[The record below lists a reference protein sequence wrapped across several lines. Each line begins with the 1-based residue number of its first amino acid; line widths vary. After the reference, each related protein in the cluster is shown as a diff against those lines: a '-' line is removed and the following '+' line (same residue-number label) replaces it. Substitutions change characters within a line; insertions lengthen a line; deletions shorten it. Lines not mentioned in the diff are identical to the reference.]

1 MPSPT
6 GSREQDGMLRE
17 LVRTDP
23 VASLLLA
30 RWRVPYPVLTAICFV
45 LLVLLLVVLPLRW
58 PQPTFCTTPCP
69 GPPRPA
75 AFFDTLNGAMMIV
88 AWLVFVPV
96 VWGFYA
102 WQPAAI
108 VRLHVRLRECLG
120 AAGTEAK
127 VELSP
132 WYRHLLW
139 PIAGALLGLWEFHRF
154 MSGGHEFTNA
164 GPWVYNSTSAV
175 RAAFVLLASLTYYMI
190 VMLFV
195 RQFITAV
202 SVNRIFEREVVPV
215 RFLHPDEC
223 GGFRFLGDHA
233 LGIAPLIAAA
243 GLNLSL
249 VFVRLI
255 NGGRLGS
262 DTTIY
267 TLPAVTLI
275 YLGGSILFFTAPLWS
290 AHKEMVRARD
300 AWLDDIALGFEQ
312 QQAVVQAQMR
322 NGNPDAESVAKLETA
337 RKAWDIGRSLPTW
350 PLHGRST
357 RRFTTAVLSPVLPIG
372 VAALRQ
378 WLGVK

>member
-1 MPSPT
+1 MTVPSLNDAQQ
-6 GSREQDGMLRE
+6 QDNMLRE

-23 VASLLLA
+23 VATLLLV
-30 RWRVPYPVLTAICFV
+30 RWRLPYPVVVAISFG
-45 LLVLLLVVLPLRW
+45 LLVLLLIILPMRW
-58 PQPTFCTTPCP
+58 PRVPPGTTLQTPV
-69 GPPRPA
+69 

-108 VRLHVRLRECLG
+108 VRLHTRLRECLG
-120 AAGTEAK
+120 TAETEAR
-127 VELSP
+127 VDLSP

-164 GPWVYNSTSAV
+164 GPWVFHSTAAV
-175 RAAFVLLASLTYYMI
+175 QAAFVLLASVTYYMI

-195 RQFITAV
+195 RQLITTV
-202 SVNRIFEREVVPV
+202 SLNQIFTRETVPV

-223 GGFRFLGDHA
+223 GGFRFLGEHA

-255 NGGRLGS
+255 NGGPLGS

-275 YLGGSILFFTAPLWS
+275 YLGGSILFFMAPLWS
-290 AHKEMVRARD
+290 AHTEMVRARD
-300 AWLDDIALGFEQ
+300 AWLDDIARGFEQ
-312 QQAVVQAQMR
+312 QQAVVQEQMR

-337 RKAWDIGRSLPTW
+337 KKAWEIGRSLPTW

-357 RRFTTAVLSPVLPIG
+357 RRFTTAVLSPLVPIG
-372 VAALRQ
+372 MAAVRQ

>member
-1 MPSPT
+1 MTARSPSGP
-6 GSREQDGMLRE
+6 RQQDKMLRE

-30 RWRVPYPVLTAICFV
+30 RWRVPYPVLAAICFG
-45 LLVLLLVVLPLRW
+45 LLVLLLIILPLRW
-58 PQPTFCTTPCP
+58 FRVPLA
-69 GPPRPA
+69 RPV
-75 AFFDTLNGAMMIV
+75 AFFDTLHGAMTIV

-102 WQPAAI
+102 WQAPAI
-108 VRLHVRLRECLG
+108 VRLHTRLRECLSG
-120 AAGTEAK
+120 SGAK

-132 WYRHLLW
+132 WYSHPLW
-139 PIAGALLGLWEFHRF
+139 PIAGALLGLWEFRRF
-154 MSGGHEFTNA
+154 MSPEHTFTNA
-164 GPWVYNSTSAV
+164 GPWVFHSTLAV
-175 RAAFVLLASLTYYMI
+175 RAGFVLLASLTYYMI

-195 RQFITAV
+195 RQFITTV
-202 SVNRIFEREVVPV
+202 SLNRIFTRETVPV

-223 GGFRFLGDHA
+223 GGFRFLGEHA

-255 NGGRLGS
+255 NGGPLGS

-275 YLGGSILFFTAPLWS
+275 YVGGSILFFTAPLWS
-290 AHKEMVRARD
+290 AHREMVLARD
-300 AWLDDIALGFEQ
+300 RWLDDIARGFEQ
-312 QQAVVQAQMR
+312 QQAVVQEQMR
-322 NGNPDAESVAKLETA
+322 NGNPDADSVAKLETA
-337 RKAWDIGRSLPTW
+337 RKAWEIGRSFPTW

-357 RRFTTAVLSPVLPIG
+357 RRFTTAVMSPVVPIG
-372 VAALRQ
+372 LAAVRQ
-378 WLGVK
+378 WLGLQ